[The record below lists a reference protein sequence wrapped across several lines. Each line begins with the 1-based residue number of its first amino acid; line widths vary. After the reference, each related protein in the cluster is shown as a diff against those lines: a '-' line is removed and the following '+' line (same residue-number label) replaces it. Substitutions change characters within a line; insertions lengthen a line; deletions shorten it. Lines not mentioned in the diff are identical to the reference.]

1 MAGEL
6 GNTLWNDLEL
16 ATYSDTANKKAYQ
29 EALNQAKSN
38 FEKHNKEI
46 YEGASPFEQASLWFV
61 NGLLAGEGDE
71 DRYLKKHGFTQDIK
85 DAGEAGLL
93 DRATLSDYTN
103 QVERDLTSDMEKGV
117 GAVRGGLLEDIPIV
131 GGVANYLLEPIAQT
145 AGAGQALNAG
155 LGSGDWDRWNKRDK
169 MSDVGALGQTL
180 LNVATPLVAPSGI
193 AAGAV
198 TGGLDNMFNTMREE
212 GAQTNLGNLLS
223 SAGTGAA
230 FGALI
235 PAAGKVAGKI
245 GQRGEKYL
253 ANQAL
258 SSGLTNDA
266 GVASQIAKNTGKFT
280 KARAAF
286 SSLPKIGK
294 AGVVGSTVAGGLA
307 LNNLLNG
314 GSNSAQTG
322 YNDNATYGSDL
333 YGTTQGYN
341 YGTYGY

>member
-6 GNTLWNDLEL
+6 GNTLWNDIEL
-16 ATYSDTANKKAYQ
+16 ATYSDTANKRAYQ

-38 FEKHNKEI
+38 FERHNREI
-46 YEGASPFEQASLWFV
+46 YKGASPLEQAAIWFV
-61 NGLLAGEGDE
+61 NSMSGQGNEND
-71 DRYLKKHGFTQDIK
+71 YLNTHGFTQEVR

-93 DRATLSDYTN
+93 DKDTLTSYTN
-103 QVERDLTSDMEKGV
+103 EAEKQLAKDMEKGTGV
-117 GAVRGGLLEDIPIV
+117 TGGLKNTPLV
-131 GGVANYLLEPIAQT
+131 GEIANYFVEPIAQT

-155 LGSGDWDRWNKRDK
+155 LGSGNWDRWNKRDK
-169 MSDVGALGQTL
+169 VSDVGALGQTV

-212 GAQTNLGNLLS
+212 GSQTNLGNLLS

-235 PAAGKVAGKI
+235 PAVGKVAGKI
-245 GQRGEKYL
+245 GQRGENYL

-294 AGVVGSTVAGGLA
+294 AGVVGGAVAGGVA

-322 YNDNATYGSDL
+322 YNDDATYGSDL

>member
-6 GNTLWNDLEL
+6 GNTLWNDIEL

-38 FEKHNKEI
+38 FERHNKEI
-46 YEGASPFEQASLWFV
+46 YKGASPLEQAAIWFV
-61 NGLLAGEGDE
+61 NSMSGQGNEND
-71 DRYLKKHGFTQDIK
+71 YLNTHGFTQDVR

-93 DRATLSDYTN
+93 DKDTLTSYTN
-103 QVERDLTSDMEKGV
+103 EAEKQLAKDMEKGTGV
-117 GAVRGGLLEDIPIV
+117 TGGLKNTPLV
-131 GGVANYLLEPIAQT
+131 GEIANYFVEPIAQT

-155 LGSGDWDRWNKRDK
+155 LGSGNWDRWNRRDK
-169 MSDVGALGQTL
+169 VSDVGALGQTL

-212 GAQTNLGNLLS
+212 GSQTNLGNLLS

-235 PAAGKVAGKI
+235 PAVGKAAGKI
-245 GQRGEKYL
+245 GQRGENYL

-294 AGVVGSTVAGGLA
+294 AGVVGGTVAGGVA